1 MVAATLLNSHGFQ
14 YLRLGWGHKTFKPF
28 CVQQVGS
35 SDGVKSENNCSIQ
48 FSHDY
53 SNPAGT
59 LTIVSNSSSTTAPN
73 SADSGRVAL
82 TTRFPEPGVFHGA
95 LTYNN
100 TPIQNGS
107 FEIIALSSA
116 EAAAVQ
122 KNVAVKSPNA
132 FYEGR
137 LISIGKDVQNKAR
150 KVYVTVSAK
159 QLVVKEYFLKLL
171 PIRVA
176 TFRLSPN
183 TKVRFI
189 DLIPVFHS

>member
-1 MVAATLLNSHGFQ
+1 MELIVQFKWK
-14 YLRLGWGHKTFKPF
+14 YLYCITFK
-28 CVQQVGS
+28 VGNN
-35 SDGVKSENNCSIQ
+35 DDRQSENNCSIQ

-59 LTIVSNSSSTTAPN
+59 LTIMSNSSTSSIPN
-73 SADSGRVAL
+73 SLDSGRVAL
-82 TTRFPEPGVFHGA
+82 TTRFPEPGVFHGT
-95 LTYNN
+95 LTYDN

-107 FEIIALSSA
+107 FEIISLSSV

-132 FYEGR
+132 YYEGK
-137 LISIGKDVQNKAR
+137 LISIGKEIQNKTR

-171 PIRVA
+171 PMRVA

-183 TKVRFI
+183 TKVI
-189 DLIPVFHS
+189 IPRKCKFLVLLCKNFHYLVGYL